1 MAEPLMLEISPR
13 DPRAELVDR
22 LQNAPV
28 EHAEALLEGYEVIQG
43 LHDAGILNLM
53 RGLLLSGDQ
62 VMEDLVET
70 ANKPGS
76 LRAIRNLIVIANVLE
91 SIDPDVLKKVAGSI
105 PQIIDAIYNAHRV
118 DPPGFLDSIKLAQGA
133 NVRRGLS
140 AIDGALS
147 AVRNSVVET
156 KQEETKNAK
165 Q

>member
-1 MAEPLMLEISPR
+1 
-13 DPRAELVDR
+13 
-22 LQNAPV
+22 
-28 EHAEALLEGYEVIQG
+28 
-43 LHDAGILNLM
+43 
-53 RGLLLSGDQ
+53 
-62 VMEDLVET
+62 MEDLVET